1 MNSRKNWLTVLAVV
15 IAAAGLLMVV
25 LASKCLGEALKVP
38 DPAPIVEVTQAPT
51 PEPLPEPAQI
61 EPETV
66 EEPEAEQVPIE
77 PETVAESQPQP
88 ATATESAQGPAEPEP
103 ETIVDEPDPE
113 PIEAEPAPEPEQE
126 PEPELTPEPAPAM
139 HLFDR
144 CRITHYCPCA
154 QCCGAA
160 GQATASGVMPQVN
173 HTVAN
178 NVLPYGTRVMINGT
192 EYVVEDCGGDS
203 MADGRTFDIFVSD
216 HQTALNLGMYYA
228 DVYISED

>member
-25 LASKCLGEALKVP
+25 LASKSLGEALTVP
-38 DPAPIVEVTQAPT
+38 DPEPIVEVT
-51 PEPLPEPAQI
+51 PEPLPEPAQF
-61 EPETV
+61 ELETV
-66 EEPEAEQVPIE
+66 EEPEAEQIPVE
-77 PETVAESQPQP
+77 PEIVAESQTQP
-88 ATATESAQGPAEPEP
+88 ATTTESAHEPAEPEP
-103 ETIVDEPDPE
+103 ETIVDKPDPE

-126 PEPELTPEPAPAM
+126 SEPEPTPEPAPAM

-144 CRITHYCPCA
+144 CRVTHYCPCA

-160 GQATASGVMPQVN
+160 GQPTASGVMPQVN

-192 EYVVEDCGGDS
+192 EYVVEDCGGAN

-228 DVYISED
+228 DVYIIDG